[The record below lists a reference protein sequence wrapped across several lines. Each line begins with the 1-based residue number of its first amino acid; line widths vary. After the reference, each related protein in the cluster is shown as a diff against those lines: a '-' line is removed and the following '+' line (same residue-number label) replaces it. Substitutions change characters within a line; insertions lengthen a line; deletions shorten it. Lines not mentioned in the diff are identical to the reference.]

1 MLFCFFLVKGYG
13 QVNIVHNPSF
23 EDTIHCPGGMGI
35 IYFANYW
42 FQPCKYYGN
51 VNNSSSS
58 ELYNTCVG
66 SGYSTGTPQNLV
78 GYQNP
83 RTGAGYAGI
92 GVYAAPDNY
101 EEYIESSLLSPLV
114 QGKTYCV
121 EFYVSLADSFSSIAI
136 TNLGA
141 YFSHDSLLD
150 NSNHNAII
158 NVNPQIENPN
168 TNYLTSKN
176 AWMRVSGTFVA
187 DGGERF
193 ITIGNFHSLATTN
206 FQSVGGGWVG
216 NNAYYYIDDVSVI
229 DCDSIAGV
237 EKMEKGELS
246 LSPNPATNEFTI
258 KNAGLRMNAI
268 HIYNVLG
275 EEVLKLERIANSEK
289 VIDVSEW
296 KAGLY
301 FVEVE
306 TEKGIVRRRLVKEI

>member
-1 MLFCFFLVKGYG
+1 MKKYLVIIFSIHSIQGFS
-13 QVNIVHNPSF
+13 QNLVHNPSF
-23 EDTIHCPGGMGI
+23 EDTIYCPSGMGY
-35 IYFANYW
+35 IYIANYW
-42 FQPCKYYGN
+42 FQPCTYNGN

-58 ELYNTCVG
+58 DLYNICG
-66 SGYSTGTPQNLV
+66 WAPANLV

-187 DGGERF
+187 DGEERF

-237 EKMEKGELS
+237 EKIEKGELS
-246 LSPNPATNEFTI
+246 LSPNPATNEIMLTTNQPL
-258 KNAGLRMNAI
+258 KAI

-275 EEVLKLERIANSEK
+275 EEVLKLERIATSEK
-289 VIDVSEW
+289 AIDVSAW
-296 KAGLY
+296 KAGVY

-306 TEKGIVRRRLVKEI
+306 TEKGVIRKKVVKE